1 MNIVGCEFLSPPILR
16 LISISNIFSPDNP
29 TFQIKIFPKPIYLPT
44 EFLFLFSIIISQ
56 SQAPTYKYF
65 HETNIPNASPVC
77 RRIRYE
83 AFKWRT
89 R

>member
-1 MNIVGCEFLSPPILR
+1 MNIVGCEFLSSPILR

-29 TFQIKIFPKPIYLPT
+29 TFELQFFQNLYTFLP
-44 EFLFLFSIIISQ
+44 LFLFSIIISQ